1 MHRKGALMSAEARVI
16 RAIIALRA
24 AVTAAEE
31 QIPRTDERAP
41 AWWIDLDM
49 AAEALCGDAR
59 DALHVDEE
67 TIERWRDLDA
77 SPLWMCGCL
86 INEAGAH
93 RVGCPDHPNG
103 VRGSG
108 Q

>member
-1 MHRKGALMSAEARVI
+1 MSAEARVI
-16 RAIIALRA
+16 RAIIALRT
-24 AVTAAEE
+24 AVTAADE
-31 QIPRTDERAP
+31 QITRDLHDRAP
-41 AWWIDLDM
+41 AWWLDLDT
-49 AAEALCGDAR
+49 AVEELIGETR
-59 DALHVDEE
+59 DALHVDEKN
-67 TIERWRDLDA
+67 IERWHGIDRRHQHWA
-77 SPLWMCGCL
+77 CGCL